1 MRVLMVFAM
10 AWVAM
15 AEPAL
20 SAKEPI
26 TVFAAAS
33 LTNAMEEVGR
43 RFTAATQTKVRF
55 SFASSSTLAR
65 QIEAGAPADLY
76 MAANEDWVAYLD
88 GKGLLDATPREAT
101 LSNRLVLVAPKDS
114 AQMSFDLSQPAR
126 LQALLGPHDRLAV
139 GDPAHVP
146 AGLYARQALES
157 LGIWH
162 ALERRLA
169 RADNVRAALVLV
181 ERGEVPLGI
190 VYESDALLSGNVK
203 TLAVF
208 PSTAHAAIRYP
219 IAVVKGRGSAEVNAL
234 FAFIDGKET
243 RKIFER
249 HGFSGN

>member
-1 MRVLMVFAM
+1 MRLPIVFAM
-10 AWVAM
+10 VWIAM
-15 AEPAL
+15 ATPAV
-20 SAKEPI
+20 SAKETI

-43 RFTAATQTKVRF
+43 QFTQATQTKVRF

-65 QIEAGAPADLY
+65 QIEAGAPADMY
-76 MAANEDWVAYLD
+76 MSANEEWVTYLD
-88 GKGLLDATPREAT
+88 GKGLLDAAPREAT
-101 LSNRLVLVAPKDS
+101 LSNQLVLVAPKQS
-114 AQMSFDLSQPAR
+114 AQTSVDLARPAV
-126 LQALLGPHDRLAV
+126 LQKLLGSKDRLAV

-157 LGIWH
+157 LNQWN

-190 VYESDALLSGNVK
+190 VYASDAKLSDNVK

-208 PSTAHAAIRYP
+208 PSSAHAAIRYP
-219 IAVVKGRGSAEVNAL
+219 MAVVKGRGSAGVNSL
-234 FAFIDGKET
+234 FEFMNAKET
-243 RKIFER
+243 REIFER
-249 HGFSGN
+249 HGFSRN

>member
-1 MRVLMVFAM
+1 MRLPTVFAM
-10 AWVAM
+10 VWITM
-15 AEPAL
+15 AASAV
-20 SAKEPI
+20 SAKETI

-43 RFTAATQTKVRF
+43 RFTEVTQTKVRF

-76 MAANEDWVAYLD
+76 MSANEDWVAYLD
-88 GKGLLDATPREAT
+88 GKDLLDAAPREVS
-101 LSNRLVLVAPKDS
+101 LSNQLVLVAPKES
-114 AQMSFDLSQPAR
+114 AQRSVDLARPAV
-126 LQALLGPHDRLAV
+126 LQSLLGSNDRLAV

-157 LGIWH
+157 LNQWKG
-162 ALERRLA
+162 LERRLA

-190 VYESDALLSGNVK
+190 VYASDAKLSDNVK

-219 IAVVKGRGSAEVNAL
+219 VTVVKGRGSPDVKAL
-234 FAFIDGKET
+234 FDFMSAKET
-243 RKIFER
+243 REIFER
-249 HGFSGN
+249 HGFSRN